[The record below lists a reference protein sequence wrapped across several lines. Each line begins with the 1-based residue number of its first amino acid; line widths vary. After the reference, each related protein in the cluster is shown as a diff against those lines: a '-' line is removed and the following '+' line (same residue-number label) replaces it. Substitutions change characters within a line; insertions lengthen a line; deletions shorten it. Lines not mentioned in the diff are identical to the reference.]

1 MLVRSTMLWLA
12 AVLVL
17 WGCKGE
23 QGTEA
28 KPAPPA
34 KSNPLFVQLSPLGI
48 KEAGLEFETVQ
59 PQPHR
64 AMLRVPG
71 DVKTD
76 QTRLVDVS
84 PLVPGRA
91 IEVNVVVGDR
101 VRPGQIL
108 ARVDSTEL
116 GLAQS
121 EYLKAQARLAVA
133 ERALERAHQLLEAKV
148 IGTGEYQR
156 REGETLAAR
165 ADHRAAADRLVLL
178 GMTQP
183 EMGLLARE
191 QRINSKAAI
200 RSPLEGT
207 VIQRNVTTGEVIDSK
222 TVLFV
227 ITDLRRLWVLADVHE
242 KDIPKVQ
249 LGQLVEIEVTPYPDE
264 KFRGVIVH
272 IGEVIEPATRTVKVR
287 SEVPNPDG
295 RLKPEMFATIAIETT
310 AEERVLTIPSSAVQK
325 DKGRDLVFV
334 QTAPDRF
341 EAREVTVGSA
351 VQDRV
356 PVLKGLREGE
366 RIVTKGAFALKS
378 ELNKGE
384 MESS

>member
-1 MLVRSTMLWLA
+1 MPIRSTILLLA

-17 WGCKGE
+17 WSCEGE
-23 QGTEA
+23 QGTQA
-28 KPAPPA
+28 KPAPPG
-34 KSNPLFVQLSPLGI
+34 KSKPPFVQLSPLGI

-71 DVKTD
+71 EVKAD

-84 PLVPGRA
+84 PLVPGRV

-121 EYLKAQARLAVA
+121 EYLKAQARLGVA
-133 ERALERAHQLLEAKV
+133 ERALERAQQLLEARV

-165 ADHRAAADRLVLL
+165 AEHRATADRLVLL

-207 VIQRNVTTGEVIDSK
+207 VIKRNVTTGEVVDSK

-227 ITDLRRLWVLADVHE
+227 ITDLRRLWVMADVHE

-249 LGQLVEIEVTPYPDE
+249 LGQPVEIEVTPYPDE
-264 KFRGVIVH
+264 KFRGVILHV
-272 IGEVIEPATRTVKVR
+272 GEVIEPATRTVKVR

-310 AEERVLTIPSSAVQK
+310 AEERVLSIPSSAVQK

-341 EAREVTVGSA
+341 EPREVTIGPP
-351 VQDRV
+351 VQGRV
-356 PVLKGLREGE
+356 PVLKGLSEGE

-384 MESS
+384 MEAS